1 MPRREKESVKKVTT
15 TCPSCNTSF
24 RVTPQQLAAR
34 HGQVRCGH
42 CNTLFNGLE
51 TLAMADQRVQAVPP
65 ASPSPPPPA
74 KPEAKPVENRLK
86 TRPPQPADESEAPV
100 LYHPDF
106 KPAVSRNRPLWLAGS
121 ALMLLLLLLQ
131 AATYF
136 RDSLARDMPTLKPFL
151 TVYCNVVGCD
161 IALPRNADAITIESS
176 DLKQIPDRPQE
187 IMFTTLLRNR
197 ANYTQAYP
205 SIELTLT
212 DTTDQP
218 LVKRIFHPA
227 DYLADKTQIQRGI
240 ASLQEANIRLRLEL
254 IDLSAVGYRLF
265 VFYP

>member
-1 MPRREKESVKKVTT
+1 MPRREKEPVKKVTT

-42 CNTLFNGLE
+42 CRALFNGLE
-51 TLAMADQRVQAVPP
+51 TLAMSDQRVQAAPP
-65 ASPSPPPPA
+65 ARSSPPEPPT
-74 KPEAKPVENRLK
+74 PTPQPIENRPK
-86 TRPPQPADESEAPV
+86 TRARAPTDELDAPV

-106 KPAVSRNRPLWLAGS
+106 KPSTSRNRPLWLAGS

-136 RDSLARDMPTLKPFL
+136 RDALARDMPTLKPFL
-151 TVYCNVVGCD
+151 TAYCSLVGCH
-161 IALPRNADAITIESS
+161 IALPRDADGITIESS
-176 DLKQIPDRPQE
+176 DLKQIPDRPRE

-212 DTTDQP
+212 DSVDQP
-218 LVKRIFHPA
+218 MVKRIFHPA
-227 DYLADKTQIQRGI
+227 DYLVDKTQIERGI

-254 IDLSAVGYRLF
+254 INLSAVGYRLF

>member
-1 MPRREKESVKKVTT
+1 MPGREKERVKKVTT

-51 TLAMADQRVQAVPP
+51 TLTMAEQPVQAVPP
-65 ASPSPPPPA
+65 AKS
-74 KPEAKPVENRLK
+74 EATPVENRLK
-86 TRPPQPADESEAPV
+86 ARPPQPRDESDAPV

-106 KPAVSRNRPLWLAGS
+106 KPAVSRNRPLWLVGS

-151 TVYCNVVGCD
+151 AVYCNLVGCD
-161 IALPRNADAITIESS
+161 IALPRNADALTIESS

-197 ANYTQAYP
+197 ANHTQAYP

-212 DTTDQP
+212 DTADQAV
-218 LVKRIFHPA
+218 VKRIFHPA

>member
-1 MPRREKESVKKVTT
+1 MKKVTT
-15 TCPSCNTSF
+15 TCPSCDTSF

-51 TLAMADQRVQAVPP
+51 TLAMADQPAQAAPP
-65 ASPSPPPPA
+65 QSTPSPSPPAPSKPA
-74 KPEAKPVENRLK
+74 LKPVENRPK
-86 TRPPQPADESEAPV
+86 ARPPQPTDESDAPV

-106 KPAVSRNRPLWLAGS
+106 KPGVSRNRPLWLAGS

-136 RDSLARDMPTLKPFL
+136 RNSLVRDIPTLKPFL
-151 TVYCNVVGCD
+151 TTYCNVVGCA
-161 IALPRNADAITIESS
+161 IALSRNADAITIESS
-176 DLKQIPDRPQE
+176 DLKQIPGRPQE

-212 DTTDQP
+212 DTADQAV
-218 LVKRIFHPA
+218 VKRIFHPP
-227 DYLADKTQIQRGI
+227 DYVEDKAQIQHGI
-240 ASLQEANIRLRLEL
+240 ASLQEMNVRLQLEL

>member
-42 CNTLFNGLE
+42 CNKLFNGLE

-65 ASPSPPPPA
+65 ANPKA
-74 KPEAKPVENRLK
+74 TQVENRLK
-86 TRPPQPADESEAPV
+86 ARPPQPADESEAPV

-121 ALMLLLLLLQ
+121 ALLLLLLLLQ

-136 RDSLARDMPTLKPFL
+136 RDSLARDMPTFKPFL
-151 TVYCNVVGCD
+151 TIYCNVVGCE

-212 DTTDQP
+212 DTTDQAV
-218 LVKRIFHPA
+218 VKRIFHPA

>member
-42 CNTLFNGLE
+42 CNKLFNGLE

-65 ASPSPPPPA
+65 ASPSPLAPPKPA
-74 KPEAKPVENRLK
+74 AKPVENRLK
-86 TRPPQPADESEAPV
+86 TRPPQPAGESDALV

-106 KPAVSRNRPLWLAGS
+106 KPSVSRNRPLWLAGS
-121 ALMLLLLLLQ
+121 SLLLLLLLLQ

-151 TVYCNVVGCD
+151 TIYCNVVGCD

-176 DLKQIPDRPQE
+176 DLKQIPDRLQE
-187 IMFTTLLRNR
+187 IMFSTLLRNR

-212 DTTDQP
+212 DTADQAV
-218 LVKRIFHPA
+218 VKRIFHPA
-227 DYLADKTQIQRGI
+227 DYLADKAQIQRGI

>member
-1 MPRREKESVKKVTT
+1 MPGREKKHVKKVTT

-51 TLAMADQRVQAVPP
+51 TLAMAEQPVQAVPS
-65 ASPSPPPPA
+65 ASPSPPPSA
-74 KPEAKPVENRLK
+74 KP
-86 TRPPQPADESEAPV
+86 EAPV

-106 KPAVSRNRPLWLAGS
+106 KPAVSLNRPLWLAGS

-151 TVYCNVVGCD
+151 TVYCNLVGCD
-161 IALPRNADAITIESS
+161 IALPRNADALTIESS

-227 DYLADKTQIQRGI
+227 DYLGDKTQIQRGI